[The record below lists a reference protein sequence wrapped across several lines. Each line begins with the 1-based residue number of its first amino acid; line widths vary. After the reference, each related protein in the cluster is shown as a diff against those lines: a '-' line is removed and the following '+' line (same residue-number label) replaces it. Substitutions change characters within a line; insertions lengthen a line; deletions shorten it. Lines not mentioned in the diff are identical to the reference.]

1 MSYYEGLCLKKPGAH
16 PLLAASI
23 FTYHNAMIQQFTS
36 LSLLPAAIIM
46 AATAAIERWNG
57 RIYICKCGFVK
68 LWEGVPNGAGNSQ
81 HIADWY
87 SLSHIIHGFLFYGLT
102 HLIAR
107 HASMTLRLGL
117 ATLIE
122 CGWEIL
128 ENSSF
133 IIDRYR
139 EATISLDYFGDSI
152 LNSMCDVGFMVLG
165 FWAASR
171 LPTRITIAAAIA
183 MELLALTVIRDNL
196 TLNVVMLLH
205 PLEIIKNWQAAL

>member
-1 MSYYEGLCLKKPGAH
+1 MTQK
-16 PLLAASI
+16 
-23 FTYHNAMIQQFTS
+23 FTIHTF
-36 LSLLPAAIIM
+36 LPAALIVAV
-46 AATAAIERWNG
+46 AAFIERMNE
-57 RIYICKCGFVK
+57 RLYICKCGYVK
-68 LWEGVPNGAGNSQ
+68 IWEGAVHSSGNSQ

-87 SLSHIIHGFLFYGLT
+87 TLSHIIHGFIFYGLT
-102 HLIAR
+102 YLIGKNW
-107 HASMTLRLGL
+107 SMRVRLAI

-133 IIDRYR
+133 IINRYR

-152 LNSMCDVGFMVLG
+152 LNSVCDVLAMIVGFYL
-165 FWAASR
+165 ASR

-183 MELLALTVIRDNL
+183 MELLALYVIRDNL

-205 PLEIIKNWQAAL
+205 PIEAINVWQAAL